1 MESDICRR
9 RHLKFPPHGFPPY
22 YATVFPLTMEVE
34 MAAKQ
39 IGVGKWLTYGRL
51 GGFGF
56 GFTINRFYANLDL
69 GFWYIGF
76 EY

>member
-1 MESDICRR
+1 
-9 RHLKFPPHGFPPY
+9 LKFPPHGFPLY
-22 YATVFPLTMEVE
+22 YDTLKIQTVEVE

-39 IGVGKWLTYGRL
+39 LGVGKWLTYGRL

-56 GFTINRFYANLDL
+56 GFTISRYYANLDL
-69 GFWYIGF
+69 GFWYVGL

>member
-1 MESDICRR
+1 
-9 RHLKFPPHGFPPY
+9 
-22 YATVFPLTMEVE
+22 MEVE

-39 IGVGKWLTYGRL
+39 LGVGKWLTYGRL

-56 GFTINRFYANLDL
+56 GFTISRYYANLDL
-69 GFWYIGF
+69 GFWYVGF

>member
-1 MESDICRR
+1 
-9 RHLKFPPHGFPPY
+9 
-22 YATVFPLTMEVE
+22 MEVE

-39 IGVGKWLTYGRL
+39 LGVGKWLTYGRL

-56 GFTINRFYANLDL
+56 GFTISRYYANLDL

-76 EY
+76 EF